1 MLGHVIYTATHFGF
15 VIICFFTGRKKG
27 AVSCLY
33 RTDDRNGHCKFRL
46 DCRIKK
52 KAKDGPLALLV
63 HIMLDKVSV
72 FPVSI
77 PPEDLPSKK
86 TWHLAMIM
94 AWVRELCGLQV
105 LHRVNWLCFPS
116 FYSNIYDYTRH
127 RLIVDCVSEYNIDYL
142 YKSESSIRF

>member
-1 MLGHVIYTATHFGF
+1 MLGHVFYTATHFSF

-33 RTDDRNGHCKFRL
+33 RTDDRTGHCKFRL

-63 HIMLDKVSV
+63 QITLDKVSV

-77 PPEDLPSKK
+77 PPEDLPS
-86 TWHLAMIM
+86 
-94 AWVRELCGLQV
+94 
-105 LHRVNWLCFPS
+105 
-116 FYSNIYDYTRH
+116 
-127 RLIVDCVSEYNIDYL
+127 
-142 YKSESSIRF
+142 

>member
-1 MLGHVIYTATHFGF
+1 MLGHVFYTATHFGF

-33 RTDDRNGHCKFRL
+33 RTDDRTGHCKFRL

-52 KAKDGPLALLV
+52 KAKDWPLSATSA
-63 HIMLDKVSV
+63 HNVSV

-77 PPEDLPSKK
+77 LPEDLPSKK
-86 TWHLAMIM
+86 TWHLAMMM

-105 LHRVNWLCFPS
+105 LHCVNWLCFLS
-116 FYSNIYDYTRH
+116 FYSNIYDMRVQY
-127 RLIVDCVSEYNIDYL
+127 VWENMPYS
-142 YKSESSIRF
+142 